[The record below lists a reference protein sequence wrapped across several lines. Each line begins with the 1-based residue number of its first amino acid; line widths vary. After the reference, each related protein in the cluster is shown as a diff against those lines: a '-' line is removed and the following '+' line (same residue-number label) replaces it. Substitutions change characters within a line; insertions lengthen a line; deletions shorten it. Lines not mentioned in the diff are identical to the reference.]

1 MKRRITAPLFVALL
15 MMCGFTA
22 PASYAQTDSEV
33 AARFVGAW
41 ELVQSETRQPDGSW
55 MPAEDSGPPERIGI
69 IMYTESG
76 HMSVH
81 IMRADRG
88 PTGGYT
94 AYFGTYHVNAG
105 EGFVIHRRAGHLN
118 PDSVGSDARRYYTF
132 SETDL
137 TLSGNPERSRLR
149 WRRLE

>member
-1 MKRRITAPLFVALL
+1 MRRRITTLGFVTLL
-15 MMCGFTA
+15 VMSGFLA

-33 AARFVGAW
+33 AARFIGAW
-41 ELVQSETRQPDGSW
+41 ELVRSESRQADGSW
-55 MPAEDSGPPERIGI
+55 TPVENSGPPERIGI
-69 IMYTESG
+69 IMYSESG

-81 IMRADRG
+81 IMRRDRG

-105 EGFVIHRRAGHLN
+105 EGFVIHRRAGHLS
-118 PDSVGSDARRYYTF
+118 PDSVGTDARRFYTF

-137 TLSGNPERSRLR
+137 TLSGNPTRSRLR
-149 WRRLE
+149 WRRIE